1 MPGLPSP
8 FPSPFP
14 FPFLAPSR
22 GLWFARVLLTRCRD
36 CDTIEADSDRET
48 GTGSEHRERGL
59 AAMADR
65 KAREREALERLRR
78 RLSWKAGSELARR
91 FNVDPTSIETRD
103 LAKLVTLDI
112 ADRPKTLQIE
122 GNPLRPLIIGL
133 EPAGDSLDRAHAL
146 AAPEPPALPPPSL
159 TDARGQLRPMRL
171 DLSTGTATPVNPDA
185 P

>member
-1 MPGLPSP
+1 M
-8 FPSPFP
+8 
-14 FPFLAPSR
+14 
-22 GLWFARVLLTRCRD
+22 TQCRD
-36 CDTIEADSDRET
+36 RDTIEADSDRET

-59 AAMADR
+59 AAIADR

-171 DLSTGTATPVNPDA
+171 DLTTGTATPVNPDA